1 MLRQVH
7 DGNDS
12 YLFALLV
19 TCAAFSR
26 KHVTRLTSHVSRLT
40 THTTRHTSHVP
51 SFVPPDGK
59 FKIAAFVVSPSACH
73 RHDSHARQSIKIC
86 NSLFFSV
93 QLPIYV
99 KPQITCG
106 GNTAQ
111 VNIMVGLAAAASLA
125 PASRSHATH
134 RAFYC
139 LLCVSVHILQV
150 GPKQQLAASP
160 AHAAGT
166 SGSGGGAGGPKER
179 KMAEDVVV
187 TIHIKTPLLTN
198 TLHASHGESSRWGAG
213 VCFSRWNDCHNSV
226 SDYLL
231 LLFFCS
237 CA

>member
-1 MLRQVH
+1 MMIRALRTRVYH
-7 DGNDS
+7 VL
-12 YLFALLV
+12 YLH
-19 TCAAFSR
+19 SM
-26 KHVTRLTSHVSRLT
+26 SHVARRT
-40 THTTRHTSHVP
+40 VHVARHTSHSP

-125 PASRSHATH
+125 PASRSHAAH
-134 RAFYC
+134 RAFYR

-150 GPKQQLAASP
+150 GPKQQLAATP
-160 AHAAGT
+160 AHVAG
-166 SGSGGGAGGPKER
+166 SGGSGGGGAGAMRER

-187 TIHIKTPLLTN
+187 TIHIKTPVVTN
-198 TLHASHGESSRWGAG
+198 TLHASHGETHALG
-213 VCFSRWNDCHNSV
+213 
-226 SDYLL
+226 LL
-231 LLFFCS
+231 AACLRPQLV
-237 CA
+237 